1 MRINRVK
8 FAAAL
13 ARKDINC
20 KEHRGNDA
28 MNRARYFRTCPTC
41 GAALDPGEVCEDCRG
56 VNSDTYRNLEEKAA
70 DADDID
76 DGEVQGDLTGPLH
89 LHDNKNQEE

>member
-1 MRINRVK
+1 
-8 FAAAL
+8 
-13 ARKDINC
+13 
-20 KEHRGNDA
+20 